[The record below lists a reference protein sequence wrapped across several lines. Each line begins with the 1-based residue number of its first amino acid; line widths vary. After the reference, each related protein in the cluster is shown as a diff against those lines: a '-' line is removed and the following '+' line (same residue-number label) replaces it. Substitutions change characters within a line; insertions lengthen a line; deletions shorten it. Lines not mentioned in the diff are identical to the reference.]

1 MLESLSHSPVWSFRY
16 LWMTPLHLWANYSE
30 RRTQIYGLRMK
41 NRFSS
46 CTKSLQH
53 TKSGRSINFAAPL
66 KVDVPVSQHAQ
77 CNWNAVIFK
86 VKACTCILYVEMSTR
101 ESCGLEPPANKI
113 WLIAFAEVWTGF
125 SLWRPH
131 LALKKP
137 TQNSHK
143 PSSFLCYWH
152 LCNLL
157 LCCHKAEKSLHH
169 DGREGYTFKA
179 RLISLL

>member
-125 SLWRPH
+125 SLWKPH

-137 TQNSHK
+137 HKTAINRAPFCVTDIFVTFCCVVTKQKSHYTMMGEKATLSK
-143 PSSFLCYWH
+143 P
-152 LCNLL
+152 
-157 LCCHKAEKSLHH
+157 
-169 DGREGYTFKA
+169 D
-179 RLISLL
+179 